1 MKDQILT
8 LMTGTVGV
16 ATVEV
21 TEAVATSMP
30 TPEEVSTIGQ
40 LLIQIIIGIVTVWK
54 LVKKPKNENKN

>member
-21 TEAVATSMP
+21 TEAVATSVP

>member
-1 MKDQILT
+1 MKDQIIT
-8 LMTGTVGV
+8 LATGTIGV

-21 TEAVATSMP
+21 TEAVASSMP

>member
-1 MKDQILT
+1 MKDNIITLLT
-8 LMTGTVGV
+8 GSVGV
-16 ATVEV
+16 AGVEV
-21 TEAVATSMP
+21 AETVATNMP

>member
-1 MKDQILT
+1 MKDNILT
-8 LMTGTVGV
+8 LLTGSVGV
-16 ATVEV
+16 AGVEV
-21 TEAVATSMP
+21 AQTVATNMP

>member
-1 MKDQILT
+1 MKDNIITLLT
-8 LMTGTVGV
+8 GSVGV
-16 ATVEV
+16 AGVEV
-21 TEAVATSMP
+21 AQTVATNIP